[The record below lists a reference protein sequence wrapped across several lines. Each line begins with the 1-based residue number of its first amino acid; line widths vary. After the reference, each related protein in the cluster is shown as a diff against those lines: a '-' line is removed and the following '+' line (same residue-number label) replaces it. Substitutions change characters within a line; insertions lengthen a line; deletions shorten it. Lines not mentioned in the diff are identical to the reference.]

1 MNFSPPHITIEEL
14 QVAIVRSGKS
24 KAAIDRLTKNC
35 ALEHLSQADR
45 VWLIKKLSTDE
56 CYTPEPWIKFARAVF
71 NAPIGLDVASCA
83 LAQQLVRA
91 DRFYTAEDNALVQPW
106 TGQVWCNPPFSSP
119 LIGKFADKFIRES
132 DYFVEGLFFCNSSPN
147 SLWNQR
153 LQQTCD
159 RMLNPSG
166 RTQFWSEGTPVEERK
181 DPKGNNAYQQ
191 VLFYFGPNPAR
202 FDVLAAGLGSV
213 FRRSI

>member
-1 MNFSPPHITIEEL
+1 MNFAQPQITIEEL

-24 KAAIDRLTKNC
+24 KAAIARLTTNC
-35 ALEHLSQADR
+35 ALESLSQADR
-45 VWLIKKLSTDE
+45 ARLIKKISTDE
-56 CYTPEPWIKFARAVF
+56 CYTPELWIKFARAVF

-83 LAQQLVRA
+83 LAQQVVRA
-91 DRFYTAEDNALVQPW
+91 DRFFTIEDNALVQPW
-106 TGQVWCNPPFSSP
+106 TGQVWCNPPFSAP
-119 LIGKFADKFIRES
+119 LIGKFADKFIGES
-132 DYFVEGLFFCNSSPN
+132 KHFVEGLFFCNSSPN

-166 RTQFWSEGTPVEERK
+166 RTQFWSKGTPIEERK

-202 FDVLAAGLGSV
+202 FDALAAGIGTV